1 MMTREEFVKQPDK
14 VLDKA
19 YGALSGL
26 AIGDS
31 FGDASRNQENR
42 KNYAI
47 TTDFNSK
54 ASWSTDDTE
63 FALLTAKTLIRCG
76 GKLTT
81 DEVVKSWMED
91 VAVQD
96 EFNRGGASEIEA
108 AANLKRGI
116 MPPFSGKYNAFHM
129 SDGAAMRIGPIGI
142 ICAGDPEKAAEMAR
156 IESEISHYRDGIWGA
171 QAVAAAVA
179 VAMVDGTMEEII
191 EAAMKPIPE
200 DSWLYYAMNH
210 AFETLDKAGG
220 KIFDVWMKLHD
231 DLRTTAWAT
240 TAEAIPSAF
249 VCLKAVHS
257 DFRTGVVLAGNFGR
271 DADTIG
277 AVAGTILGAKY
288 GVKNIPENWVAKTR
302 FPTGTC
308 LAFPTGIAIKEY
320 AEQLAEIIVKS
331 GF

>member
-1 MMTREEFVKQPDK
+1 MMTREEFVKQPELVFDK
-14 VLDKA
+14 V

-76 GKLTT
+76 GELTT
-81 DEVVKSWMED
+81 EEVVKSWMED

-108 AANLKRGI
+108 AANLRRGI
-116 MPPFSGKYNAFHM
+116 MPHFSGKYNAFHM
-129 SDGAAMRIGPIGI
+129 SDGAAMRIGPVGI
-142 ICAGDPEKAAEMAR
+142 ICAGDPEKAIEMAR
-156 IESEISHYRDGIWGA
+156 VESEISHYRDGVWGA
-171 QAVAAAVA
+171 QAVAAAVS
-179 VAMVDGTMEEII
+179 VAMVDGTMDEII

-200 DSWLYYAMNH
+200 ESWLYYAMNH
-210 AFETLDKAGG
+210 AFETLDQAGG

-249 VCLKAVHS
+249 VCLKAVHG

-308 LAFPTGIAIKEY
+308 LSFTKGIDIKDY
-320 AEQLAEIIVKS
+320 AEKLAAIITK
-331 GF
+331 